1 MNSIY
6 IVKKLLSILCLFFC
20 FIILS
25 SCNSSRGELKR
36 DELIYNSE
44 FENGNL
50 DALDGATLMNF
61 NNNTVIGNYNNDG
74 FTIHLNDIGSHDY
87 IFVSFDLYIH
97 DSWDGNFN
105 NIEPDQPDA
114 WYIEL
119 RPEIDSFANTPN
131 LIYETTF
138 SNSVCN
144 AVYCLRQSYPNGFPF
159 ENRPRKGASLLL
171 PGLCSLASD
180 ANGTSMYR
188 IEKGFEHHGN
198 ALILRFYD
206 KLYQPNALNGDEKC
220 DESWS
225 LGNLKIRVISF

>member
-1 MNSIY
+1 M
-6 IVKKLLSILCLFFC
+6 KRFLSILYLFFW
-20 FIILS
+20 FITLS
-25 SCNSSRGELKR
+25 SCDSSRGELKR

-50 DALDGATLMNF
+50 DALDGATVMSF
-61 NNNTVIGNYNNDG
+61 NNTTVLGNYNNSG
-74 FTIHLNDIGSHDY
+74 FTVLLNNIGSHDF

-114 WYIEL
+114 WFIEL

-131 LIYETTF
+131 LIYKTSF

-144 AVYCLRQSYPNGFPF
+144 TIFCLRQSYPNSFPF
-159 ENRPRKGASLLL
+159 ENPPRKGASQLL
-171 PGLCSLASD
+171 PGLCSLASESD
-180 ANGTSMYR
+180 GTSMYK

-206 KLYQPNALNGDEKC
+206 KLFQPNALNGDEKC

-225 LGNLKIRVISF
+225 MGNLKIRVISF